1 MRTGHRSNDV
11 GEGFLALLL
20 GCGCD
25 DGSLGS
31 IIAQFGGWNLR
42 FRGGDVAIQ
51 YNKHRLRG
59 FCGL

>member
-1 MRTGHRSNDV
+1 MVHRSNDI
-11 GEGFLALLL
+11 GEGFIVLVL
-20 GCGCD
+20 GGGRV

-59 FCGL
+59 FCGM